1 MKRMLATALMVAVL
15 LCGMGMST
23 SAETD
28 QYASTIKNLYLYMNN
43 PKGSRIDIS
52 SIIQDFSILG
62 NKGYSAELVMYS
74 VMVQKIID
82 DDDLST
88 AKLYA
93 DMLDEMHDFT
103 NYIEAEKNG
112 LGAYMKAYCNIDDGK
127 NSIVPV
133 WQIKAYMEGRE
144 AEKRGDTDEAQKQ
157 YLRCINFYDARERLI
172 AALEEQAV
180 VDKETIFKNAMDCYV
195 KGELEKAAQL
205 LIQIKDDH
213 TAAASMYEVVFD
225 EIVKNYATVTSEAT
239 PTPVSTPKVTSK
251 PKATRKPV
259 VTSKPAVT
267 SKPVV
272 TAPPAPVAIY
282 SDWVADVP
290 DGANIVDI
298 KTQYRNR
305 SVATEYRYRDL
316 ITKTSTESYLGDG
329 WTPVSSELVYG
340 AWSDYSVTPISASA
354 TLEVEQSTR
363 DVQKEVTVWN
373 YSRWEYKH
381 VDYPNLLYYSCVD
394 YSKQN
399 PAKVAKVYGWKYTS
413 STNRF
418 TNTGSKGGCV
428 WYKSPEGV
436 TWYNESSSTKTET
449 QQVTM
454 YRSRSK
460 TMRYTYQSWSS
471 WSDWSRSQVNGSSTK
486 QVETRKAYGSW
497 SAWQDGKLEGGEV
510 QTRKMYRYRIQ

>member
-1 MKRMLATALMVAVL
+1 MKRILATVLMVTIL
-15 LCGMGMST
+15 LCSMGISA

-28 QYASTIKNLYLYMNN
+28 QYANTIKNLYLYMNN
-43 PKGSRIDIS
+43 PKDSRIDIN

-74 VMVQKIID
+74 VMVQYIID
-82 DDDLST
+82 EDDLST

-93 DMLDEMHDFT
+93 DVLEKMHDFT
-103 NYIEAEKNG
+103 NYIEAEENG
-112 LGAYMKAYCNIDDGK
+112 LGAYMKANCNIDDGK

-133 WQIKAYMEGRE
+133 WQIKAYIEGRE
-144 AEKRGDTDEAQKQ
+144 AEKRGDTDAAREQ
-157 YLRCINFYDARERLI
+157 YLKCINFYDARERLI
-172 AALEEQAV
+172 AALEEQTA
-180 VDKETIFKNAMDCYV
+180 VDKETIFKNAMECYV
-195 KGELEKAAQL
+195 QGNLEEAARL
-205 LIQIKDDH
+205 LIPIKNDH
-213 TAAASMYEVVFD
+213 TAAESMYEVVIS
-225 EIVKNYATVTSEAT
+225 EIAKKAATVTPKAT
-239 PTPVSTPKVTSK
+239 LAPVNTPKATSKPRATNKPKVT
-251 PKATRKPV
+251 AT
-259 VTSKPAVT
+259 
-267 SKPVV
+267 
-272 TAPPAPVAIY
+272 PAPAAIY

-340 AWSDYSVTPISASA
+340 AWSDYSETPISASA

-399 PAKVAKVYGWKYTS
+399 PAKVAAVYGWKYTS
-413 STNRF
+413 STKRF
-418 TNTGSKGGCV
+418 TNAGSKGGCV

-460 TMRYTYQSWSS
+460 TMRYTYQSWGS
-471 WSDWSRSQVNGSSTK
+471 WSDWSRNQVSGSSTK

-497 SAWQDGKLEGGEV
+497 SAWQDGKLDSGEV

>member
-1 MKRMLATALMVAVL
+1 MVTML
-15 LCGMGMST
+15 LCSLGVPA
-23 SAETD
+23 SAEMD
-28 QYASTIKNLYLYMNN
+28 NYANAVRNLYLYMGN
-43 PKGSRIDIS
+43 PTNSGLDID
-52 SIIQDFSILG
+52 SIIQDFSMLG
-62 NKGYSAELVMYS
+62 NKSYSAELIMYAM
-74 VMVQKIID
+74 MVQYIID
-82 DDDLST
+82 KDDLST

-93 DMLDEMHDFT
+93 DVLDEMHDFT
-103 NYIEAEKNG
+103 NYIEAEENG

-133 WQIKAYMEGRE
+133 WQIRAYIDGRE
-144 AEKRGDTDEAQKQ
+144 AEKREDLVTAREK
-157 YLRCINFYDARERLI
+157 YLECINFYDARERLL
-172 AALEEQAV
+172 AALGQQTV
-180 VDKETIFKNAMDCYV
+180 VDKEAIFKQAMDCYI
-195 KGELEKAAQL
+195 KGDLEEAARL

-213 TAAASMYEVVFD
+213 TAAKSLY
-225 EIVKNYATVTSEAT
+225 EIVIAELTKSVAT
-239 PTPVSTPKVTSK
+239 PTPEPTATPTAVPVSK
-251 PKATRKPV
+251 PKTDNTPKADNKPK
-259 VTSKPAVT
+259 TT
-267 SKPVV
+267 
-272 TAPPAPVAIY
+272 TAPAPVAIY

-298 KTQYRNR
+298 KTQYRSR

-340 AWSDYSVTPISASA
+340 AWSDYSETPISASA
-354 TLEVEQSTR
+354 TLEVEQSTK

-413 STNRF
+413 STKRF
-418 TNTGSKGGCV
+418 TETGYKGGCT
-428 WYKSPEGV
+428 WYKSPDGV

-460 TMRYTYQSWSS
+460 TMRYTYQSWGS
-471 WSDWSRSQVNGSSTK
+471 WSDWSRSQVSGSSTK

>member
-1 MKRMLATALMVAVL
+1 MKRILAVL
-15 LCGMGMST
+15 LMVTMLLCSLGVPA
-23 SAETD
+23 SAEMD
-28 QYASTIKNLYLYMNN
+28 NYASAIRELYLYMSNPTDSGLDINN
-43 PKGSRIDIS
+43 
-52 SIIQDFSILG
+52 IIQDFSILG
-62 NKGYSAELVMYS
+62 NKGFSGELKLYTT
-74 VMVQKIID
+74 MVRCIID
-82 DDDLST
+82 EDDLSM

-93 DMLDEMHDFT
+93 DVLEEMHDFASYLE
-103 NYIEAEKNG
+103 NDENG
-112 LGAYMKAYCNIDDGK
+112 LEAYMRENCGINDG
-127 NSIVPV
+127 NRSVIPV
-133 WQIKAYMEGRE
+133 RQIKAYIEGRE
-144 AEKRGDTDEAQKQ
+144 AEKRGDADTAREQ
-157 YLRCINFYDARERLI
+157 YLKCTNFYDARGRLI
-172 AALEEQAV
+172 AVLEQQTY
-180 VDKETIFKNAMDCYV
+180 VDKEAIFKQAMERYA
-195 KGELEKAAQL
+195 KGDLEEAAQL

-213 TAAASMYEVVFD
+213 ATAKSLY
-225 EIVKNYATVTSEAT
+225 EIVIAELTKSVAT
-239 PTPVSTPKVTSK
+239 PTPEPTATPKPTSVPASKPKSTPKATSTPKADNK
-251 PKATRKPV
+251 PKAT
-259 VTSKPAVT
+259 
-267 SKPVV
+267 
-272 TAPPAPVAIY
+272 TAPAPVAIY